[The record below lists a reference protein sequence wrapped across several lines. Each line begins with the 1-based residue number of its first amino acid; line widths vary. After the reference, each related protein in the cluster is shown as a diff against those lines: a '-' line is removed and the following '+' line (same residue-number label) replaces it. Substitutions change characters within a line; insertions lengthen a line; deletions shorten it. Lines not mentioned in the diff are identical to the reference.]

1 MKNKKIKKFIAGV
14 IIGTNVLMLVA
25 CGSTKKD
32 IASDSAAT
40 ETTTSEMSSAQV
52 PEAKYDTSMSADSA
66 NATSKESATGIA
78 GTQNISD
85 TNVSQISGQKLIKD
99 VNMSVETK
107 EFDAFIQEIN
117 SQISSLGGYVQSS
130 DVSGGSYQYDN
141 YRYGNIVARIPA
153 DKLDGFVSIV
163 KEKGNVVNTSEMTT
177 DVTLQYVDMESHIKA
192 LKVEQET
199 LLGLLEKA
207 EKMED
212 VIAIQSQL
220 TQVRYELD
228 SYESQIRTY
237 DNLVN
242 YSTVTINI
250 TEVERE
256 TNTDKPSF
264 LNEIKVKFGNNLYAI
279 KEGLRSFAINIIAA
293 FPYIILW
300 AVVIFIIA
308 IVGKKGYKKFHKK
321 MNKGNENEIKEIKK
335 ESNKTS
341 DTSNKEE

>member
-14 IIGTNVLMLVA
+14 IIGTNIFMLAA
-25 CGSTKKD
+25 CGSTKKES
-32 IASDSAAT
+32 ASDSAVT
-40 ETTTSEMSSAQV
+40 EATTSEMSSAQA

-66 NATSKESATGIA
+66 TATTKESATGIT
-78 GTQNISD
+78 GTQNITD
-85 TNVSQISGQKLIKD
+85 TSASQIAGQKLIKD

-130 DVSGGSYQYDN
+130 NVSGGSYQYDN
-141 YRYGNIVARIPA
+141 YRNGNIVARIPA

-264 LNEIKVKFGNNLYAI
+264 FNEIKAKLSNNLYNI
-279 KEGLRSFAINIIAA
+279 KDGFRNFAINLIAA
-293 FPYIILW
+293 LPYLVIGGAIILIMVVTGRKIYKRIDINEKKIKAE
-300 AVVIFIIA
+300 AVTKYDKA
-308 IVGKKGYKKFHKK
+308 EEKD
-321 MNKGNENEIKEIKK
+321 ETKE
-335 ESNKTS
+335 
-341 DTSNKEE
+341 